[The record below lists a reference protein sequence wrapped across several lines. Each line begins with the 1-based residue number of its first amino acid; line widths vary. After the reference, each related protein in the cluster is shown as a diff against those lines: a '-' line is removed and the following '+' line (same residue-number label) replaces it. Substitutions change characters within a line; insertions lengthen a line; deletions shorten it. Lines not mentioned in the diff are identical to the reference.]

1 MTARTSPA
9 GGPPVSRHAA
19 FFVVAGGVAASI
31 HLGKLPAAVPALQA
45 ELGIS
50 LVQAGFLL
58 SVLQL
63 AGMGFGLLAGL
74 LADGLGPRRCMLAG
88 LALLTVASAAAG
100 AWGEWGEW
108 GGIGFASLLALRVV
122 EGAGFLL
129 AVMPG
134 PVLVRRLAPPGAEKS
149 ALGWWGAYMPLGV
162 SLALLAGP
170 LFLHVGGWTGW
181 WQGAALV
188 SAMALAGVVHAVPAD
203 GARSRTTAGE
213 GWSDRLGLTL
223 RAPGAWWA
231 ALAFG
236 MYAAQWMAVI
246 GFLPTIYGAVGLA
259 PGWTAVL
266 TAVAAAVNIVGNV
279 MGGRLLQRGHAPAQL
294 LVRGFLV
301 MAVAAFAA
309 FVQVGSGAEA
319 WSLPAP
325 VRYLAV
331 CAFSLAG
338 GMVPATLFMLGGR
351 IVPQAASTT
360 VGLMQQASSLGQFLA
375 PPLVGWLAQRTGG
388 WQWTWVFTLLCS
400 LAGIRLAL
408 WLGRRASPAA

>member
-1 MTARTSPA
+1 MNARA
-9 GGPPVSRHAA
+9 AADQPVPRHAA

-45 ELGIS
+45 ALGIS

-58 SVLQL
+58 SVLQV
-63 AGMGFGLLAGL
+63 AGMGLGLLAGL
-74 LADGLGPRRCMLAG
+74 LADGLGPRRCMLVG
-88 LALLTVASAAAG
+88 LALLTLASAGGG
-100 AWGEWGEW
+100 AWGEG
-108 GGIGFASLLALRVV
+108 GGIGFEGLLALRVV
-122 EGAGFLL
+122 EGAGFLMV
-129 AVMPG
+129 VMPG
-134 PVLVRRLAPPGAEKS
+134 PALVRRLATPGTEKAS
-149 ALGWWGAYMPLGV
+149 LGWWGAYMPLGV
-162 SLALLAGP
+162 ALALLMGP
-170 LFLHVGGWTGW
+170 LFLYVGGWTGW

-188 SAMALAGVVHAVPAD
+188 SAMALAGVVYAVPAD
-203 GARSRTTAGE
+203 GPRPAQAAG
-213 GWSDRLGLTL
+213 GAWSQRLGLTL
-223 RAPGAWWA
+223 RAPGAWCA
-231 ALAFG
+231 AAAFG
-236 MYAAQWMAVI
+236 AYSAQWMAVI
-246 GFLPTIYGAVGLA
+246 GFLPTIYGAAGLA

-279 MGGRLLQRGHAPAQL
+279 MGGRLLQRGRAPAHL
-294 LVRGFLV
+294 LVGGFSV
-301 MAVAAFAA
+301 MAMMAALA
-309 FVQVGSGAEA
+309 FVQIGSGVEV

-338 GMVPATLFMLGGR
+338 GMVPATLFMLSGR

-375 PPLVGWLAQRTGG
+375 PPLVGWIAQRLGG

-408 WLGRRASPAA
+408 WLGRRAAPAA